1 MRDLCGLDGIIQDNN
16 RFDNSWLMMKER
28 KETISIVKAN
38 VWSMVLLL
46 AAGVVF
52 GILFIIGVKCFGI
65 EARCGKVGALVL
77 MLSLLPS
84 IVAHELIHGITWA
97 LFAKRGF
104 RAISFGVIWKY
115 LTPYCH
121 CDEPL
126 TKLHYML
133 GAFMPCL
140 LLGIVPAV
148 LSVVLGLVW
157 LYLFGVIFISAA
169 AGDLMVMWRL
179 RKEKPAALVLDHP
192 SEAGYLVYEEEE
204 ANVVTNKE

>member
-1 MRDLCGLDGIIQDNN
+1 MIYNMR
-16 RFDNSWLMMKER
+16 ER
-28 KETISIVKAN
+28 KETISIAKAN
-38 VWSMVLLL
+38 LWSVVLLL
-46 AAGVVF
+46 VAGAVF
-52 GILFIIGVKCFGI
+52 GLLLVVAVKCCGVPLRKMSLVSLVIFVVALIVGI
-65 EARCGKVGALVL
+65 VV
-77 MLSLLPS
+77 
-84 IVAHELIHGITWA
+84 HELIHGLTWA

-104 RAISFGVIWKY
+104 CAISFGVIWKY

-126 TKLHYML
+126 LKRHYML

-148 LSVVLGLVW
+148 LSLFLGLVW
-157 LYLFGVIFISAA
+157 LYIFGVVFISAA

-179 RKEKPAALVLDHP
+179 RKEKDTALVLDHP

-204 ANVVTNKE
+204 ADAVTNKE

>member
-1 MRDLCGLDGIIQDNN
+1 MIYYMR
-16 RFDNSWLMMKER
+16 ER
-28 KETISIVKAN
+28 KETISIAKAN
-38 VWSMVLLL
+38 LWSVVLLL
-46 AAGVVF
+46 VAGAVF
-52 GILFIIGVKCFGI
+52 GLLLVVAVKCCCVPLRKMGLVSLVIFAVALIAGI
-65 EARCGKVGALVL
+65 VV
-77 MLSLLPS
+77 
-84 IVAHELIHGITWA
+84 HELIHGLTWA

-126 TKLHYML
+126 LKRHYML

-148 LSVVLGLVW
+148 LSLFLGLVW
-157 LYLFGVIFISAA
+157 LYIFGVVFISAA

-179 RKEKPAALVLDHP
+179 RKEKDTALVLDHP

-204 ANVVTNKE
+204 ADAVTNKE

>member
-1 MRDLCGLDGIIQDNN
+1 MR
-16 RFDNSWLMMKER
+16 ER
-28 KETISIVKAN
+28 KETISIAKAN
-38 VWSMVLLL
+38 LWSVVLLL
-46 AAGVVF
+46 AAGAVF
-52 GILFIIGVKCFGI
+52 GLLLVVAVKCCCVPLRKMGLVSLVIFAVALIAGI
-65 EARCGKVGALVL
+65 VV
-77 MLSLLPS
+77 
-84 IVAHELIHGITWA
+84 HELIHGLTWA

-104 RAISFGVIWKY
+104 RAISFGVIREY

-126 TKLHYML
+126 LKRHYML

-148 LSVVLGLVW
+148 LSLFLGFVW
-157 LYLFGVIFISAA
+157 LYIFGVVFISAA

-179 RKEKPAALVLDHP
+179 RKEKDTALVLDHP

-204 ANVVTNKE
+204 ADAVTNKE